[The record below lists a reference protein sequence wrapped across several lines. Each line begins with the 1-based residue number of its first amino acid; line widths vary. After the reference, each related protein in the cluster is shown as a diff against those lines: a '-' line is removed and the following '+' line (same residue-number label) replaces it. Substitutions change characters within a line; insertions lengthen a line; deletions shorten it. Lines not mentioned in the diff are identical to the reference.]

1 MMPPPPPLSTATPL
15 IDVLLGVHP
24 AKAEGSVQ
32 DATAEHLIEAFEELP
47 KKDQIVMVKKL
58 LRDALREDEA
68 NETMVLE
75 RAPEVK
81 ISKSAGDERAMDGTA
96 SSSSSST
103 MNEREILERAVR
115 ELPNARPEQRA
126 KAAEILRRLEEE
138 TGKVRGE
145 KEEESASTKNASYD
159 ASNSG
164 SSSRLENNRFNDFE
178 KEETEE
184 NDDNPFEDEDIVWD
198 LRSAVASLTTVAK
211 AKLIPPLAFGTGF
224 AALAFVLT
232 KMVGGNDAGNETRD
246 EARMNDKSDARISP
260 PPPPSPSTI
269 MNDRNDNDAADIAP
283 PLLPMEEA
291 KRLLFEGQAIQP
303 PPTSTTTSKTKKMK
317 KNENRGRGVATNTTS
332 SGGNSN
338 SVLWKRKEEKDDALL
353 EAAVEEEDEDIEEP
367 FEDDDDEPERGEEA
381 REMSPPPQKSTASG
395 SSSGG
400 VKKQRRPP
408 PDLTSA
414 SFLSEEDREKNFE
427 NIRARPSSS
436 DEKEGVS
443 ENGLLLVNYVGKLK
457 DGTVFDTTYGGE
469 IVSTSENSVSVR
481 ESETQPV
488 VINLSANAVQPGQV
502 KGLKRGLIGAK
513 RGETKEIMVKAEDGF
528 GSSSVVSP
536 LRVLVPAESEL
547 FYTVEVLRVS
557 NTGVDD
563 LFKGVSLCSV
573 GVANKTTAGCSDL

>member
-1 MMPPPPPLSTATPL
+1 MPPPPPLPPL
-15 IDVLLGVHP
+15 SNQNLTDVLLGVHP

-47 KKDQIVMVKKL
+47 KKEQIVMVKKL
-58 LRDALREDEA
+58 LRDALREEDEA
-68 NETMVLE
+68 KNEMVLE

-81 ISKSAGDERAMDGTA
+81 ISKSEADERAMDGTA

-115 ELPNARPEQRA
+115 ELPNARPDQRA

-178 KEETEE
+178 KQETEE
-184 NDDNPFEDEDIVWD
+184 KDDNPFEDEDIVWD

-232 KMVGGNDAGNETRD
+232 KMVGGDDAGNETRD
-246 EARMNDKSDARISP
+246 EARMNDESDARISP
-260 PPPPSPSTI
+260 PPPPPSTI
-269 MNDRNDNDAADIAP
+269 MNDRNDNDAGDIAP

-291 KRLLFEGQAIQP
+291 KRLLFESQAIQP
-303 PPTSTTTSKTKKMK
+303 LPVSTTTSKTKKMK
-317 KNENRGRGVATNTTS
+317 KSENRGRGVATNTTS

-338 SVLWKRKEEKDDALL
+338 SVLWKRKEEKYDALL

-381 REMSPPPQKSTASG
+381 REMSPPPRKSAASG
-395 SSSGG
+395 STSGG

-427 NIRARPSSS
+427 NIRARRP
-436 DEKEGVS
+436 
-443 ENGLLLVNYVGKLK
+443 
-457 DGTVFDTTYGGE
+457 
-469 IVSTSENSVSVR
+469 R
-481 ESETQPV
+481 
-488 VINLSANAVQPGQV
+488 
-502 KGLKRGLIGAK
+502 
-513 RGETKEIMVKAEDGF
+513 
-528 GSSSVVSP
+528 
-536 LRVLVPAESEL
+536 
-547 FYTVEVLRVS
+547 
-557 NTGVDD
+557 
-563 LFKGVSLCSV
+563 
-573 GVANKTTAGCSDL
+573 

>member
-513 RGETKEIMVKAEDGF
+513 RGETKEIMVKAEEGF

>member
-1 MMPPPPPLSTATPL
+1 MPPPPPLPPLSTQNL
-15 IDVLLGVHP
+15 MDVLLGVHP

-47 KKDQIVMVKKL
+47 KKEQIVMVKKL

-81 ISKSAGDERAMDGTA
+81 ISKSEADERAMDGTT
-96 SSSSSST
+96 SSSSST

-159 ASNSG
+159 ASNRG

-184 NDDNPFEDEDIVWD
+184 KDDNPFEDEDIVWD

-232 KMVGGNDAGNETRD
+232 KMVDGDDAGNETRD
-246 EARMNDKSDARISP
+246 EARMNDESDARISP
-260 PPPPSPSTI
+260 PPPPPPPPSTI
-269 MNDRNDNDAADIAP
+269 MNDRNDNDAGDIAP

-291 KRLLFEGQAIQP
+291 KRLLFESQAIQP
-303 PPTSTTTSKTKKMK
+303 PPVSTTTSKTKKMK
-317 KNENRGRGVATNTTS
+317 KSENRGRGVATNTTS
-332 SGGNSN
+332 SGSNGN
-338 SVLWKRKEEKDDALL
+338 SVLWKRKEEKYDALL

-395 SSSGG
+395 STSGG

-427 NIRARPSSS
+427 NIRARRP
-436 DEKEGVS
+436 
-443 ENGLLLVNYVGKLK
+443 
-457 DGTVFDTTYGGE
+457 
-469 IVSTSENSVSVR
+469 R
-481 ESETQPV
+481 
-488 VINLSANAVQPGQV
+488 
-502 KGLKRGLIGAK
+502 
-513 RGETKEIMVKAEDGF
+513 
-528 GSSSVVSP
+528 
-536 LRVLVPAESEL
+536 
-547 FYTVEVLRVS
+547 
-557 NTGVDD
+557 
-563 LFKGVSLCSV
+563 
-573 GVANKTTAGCSDL
+573 

>member
-1 MMPPPPPLSTATPL
+1 MPPPPPLPPPLSTTKPRV

-24 AKAEGSVQ
+24 AKAEGSVR

-47 KKDQIVMVKKL
+47 KKEQIVMVKKL
-58 LRDALREDEA
+58 LRDALREEDEA
-68 NETMVLE
+68 KNEMVLE

-81 ISKSAGDERAMDGTA
+81 ISKSEADERAMDGTA

-145 KEEESASTKNASYD
+145 KEEESVSTKNASYD

-178 KEETEE
+178 KQETEE
-184 NDDNPFEDEDIVWD
+184 KDDNPFEDEDIVWD

-232 KMVGGNDAGNETRD
+232 KMVGGDDAGNETRD
-246 EARMNDKSDARISP
+246 EARMNDESDARISP
-260 PPPPSPSTI
+260 PPPPPSTI
-269 MNDRNDNDAADIAP
+269 MNDRNDNDAGDIAP

-291 KRLLFEGQAIQP
+291 KRLLFESQAIQP
-303 PPTSTTTSKTKKMK
+303 PPVSTTTSKTKKMK
-317 KNENRGRGVATNTTS
+317 KSENRGRGVATNTTS
-332 SGGNSN
+332 SGGNGN
-338 SVLWKRKEEKDDALL
+338 SVLWKRKEENYDALL

-381 REMSPPPQKSTASG
+381 REMSPPPRKSAASG
-395 SSSGG
+395 STSGG

-427 NIRARPSSS
+427 NIRARR
-436 DEKEGVS
+436 VS

-488 VINLSANAVQPGQV
+488 VINLAANAVQPGQV

-513 RGETKEIMVKAEDGF
+513 RGETREIMVKAEDGF

-536 LRVLVPAESEL
+536 LRVRVPAESEL

>member
-1 MMPPPPPLSTATPL
+1 MPPPPPLSTTTTRAPL

-47 KKDQIVMVKKL
+47 KKEQIMMVKKL
-58 LRDALREDEA
+58 LRDALREDDEA
-68 NETMVLE
+68 NNEMVLE

-81 ISKSAGDERAMDGTA
+81 ISKSEGDEKERAMDGTA
-96 SSSSSST
+96 SSSSSSTT

-138 TGKVRGE
+138 TGKVRRE

-232 KMVGGNDAGNETRD
+232 KMVGGDDAGNETRD
-246 EARMNDKSDARISP
+246 EARINDESDARISP
-260 PPPPSPSTI
+260 PPPPPPSTI
-269 MNDRNDNDAADIAP
+269 MNDRNDNDAGDIAP

-291 KRLLFEGQAIQP
+291 KRLLFESQAIQP
-303 PPTSTTTSKTKKMK
+303 PPVSTTTSKTKKMK
-317 KNENRGRGVATNTTS
+317 KSENRGRGVATNTTS

-338 SVLWKRKEEKDDALL
+338 SVLWKRKEEKYDALV
-353 EAAVEEEDEDIEEP
+353 EEAVEEEDEDIEES
-367 FEDDDDEPERGEEA
+367 FEDDDDERGEEE
-381 REMSPPPQKSTASG
+381 REMSPPPQKSTTSG

-414 SFLSEEDREKNFE
+414 SFLNEEDREKNFE
-427 NIRARPSSS
+427 NIRARRP
-436 DEKEGVS
+436 
-443 ENGLLLVNYVGKLK
+443 
-457 DGTVFDTTYGGE
+457 
-469 IVSTSENSVSVR
+469 R
-481 ESETQPV
+481 
-488 VINLSANAVQPGQV
+488 
-502 KGLKRGLIGAK
+502 
-513 RGETKEIMVKAEDGF
+513 
-528 GSSSVVSP
+528 
-536 LRVLVPAESEL
+536 
-547 FYTVEVLRVS
+547 
-557 NTGVDD
+557 
-563 LFKGVSLCSV
+563 
-573 GVANKTTAGCSDL
+573 

>member
-1 MMPPPPPLSTATPL
+1 MPPPPPLSTATPL

-58 LRDALREDEA
+58 LRDALRKDEA

-246 EARMNDKSDARISP
+246 EARMNDESDARISP

-427 NIRARPSSS
+427 NIRARR
-436 DEKEGVS
+436 VS

-513 RGETKEIMVKAEDGF
+513 RGETKEIM
-528 GSSSVVSP
+528 SSVVSP

>member
-1 MMPPPPPLSTATPL
+1 MPPPPPLPPL
-15 IDVLLGVHP
+15 SNQNLTDVLLGVHP
-24 AKAEGSVQ
+24 AKAEGSVR

-47 KKDQIVMVKKL
+47 KKEQIVMVKKL
-58 LRDALREDEA
+58 LRDALREEDEA
-68 NETMVLE
+68 KNEMVLE

-81 ISKSAGDERAMDGTA
+81 ISKSEADERAMDGTA

-115 ELPNARPEQRA
+115 ELPNARPDQRA

-178 KEETEE
+178 KQETEE
-184 NDDNPFEDEDIVWD
+184 KDDNPFEDEDIVWD

-232 KMVGGNDAGNETRD
+232 KMVGGDDAGNETRD
-246 EARMNDKSDARISP
+246 EARMNDESDARISP
-260 PPPPSPSTI
+260 PPPPPPPSTI
-269 MNDRNDNDAADIAP
+269 MNDRNDNDAGDIAP

-291 KRLLFEGQAIQP
+291 KLFESQAIQP
-303 PPTSTTTSKTKKMK
+303 PPVSTTTSKTKKMK
-317 KNENRGRGVATNTTS
+317 KSENRGRGVATNTTS

-338 SVLWKRKEEKDDALL
+338 SVLWKRKEEKYDALL
-353 EAAVEEEDEDIEEP
+353 VAAVEEEDEDIEEP

-381 REMSPPPQKSTASG
+381 REMSPPPRKSAASG
-395 SSSGG
+395 STSGG

-427 NIRARPSSS
+427 NIRARRP
-436 DEKEGVS
+436 
-443 ENGLLLVNYVGKLK
+443 
-457 DGTVFDTTYGGE
+457 
-469 IVSTSENSVSVR
+469 R
-481 ESETQPV
+481 
-488 VINLSANAVQPGQV
+488 
-502 KGLKRGLIGAK
+502 
-513 RGETKEIMVKAEDGF
+513 
-528 GSSSVVSP
+528 
-536 LRVLVPAESEL
+536 
-547 FYTVEVLRVS
+547 
-557 NTGVDD
+557 
-563 LFKGVSLCSV
+563 
-573 GVANKTTAGCSDL
+573 

>member
-1 MMPPPPPLSTATPL
+1 MPPPPPLPPLSTAKPL

-24 AKAEGSVQ
+24 AKAEGSVR

-47 KKDQIVMVKKL
+47 KKEQIVMVKKL
-58 LRDALREDEA
+58 LRDALREDEM

-81 ISKSAGDERAMDGTA
+81 ISKSEGDERAMDGTA
-96 SSSSSST
+96 SSSSSSSST
-103 MNEREILERAVR
+103 VMNEREILERAVR

-138 TGKVRGE
+138 TGKVRGK

-184 NDDNPFEDEDIVWD
+184 KDDNPFEDEDIVWD

-232 KMVGGNDAGNETRD
+232 KMVGGDDAGNETRD
-246 EARMNDKSDARISP
+246 EARMNDESDARISP
-260 PPPPSPSTI
+260 PPPPPPSTI
-269 MNDRNDNDAADIAP
+269 MNDRNDNDAGDIAP

-291 KRLLFEGQAIQP
+291 KRLLFESQAIQP
-303 PPTSTTTSKTKKMK
+303 PPVSTTTSKTKKMK
-317 KNENRGRGVATNTTS
+317 KSENRGRGVATNTTS

-338 SVLWKRKEEKDDALL
+338 SVLWKRKEEKYDALL
-353 EAAVEEEDEDIEEP
+353 EAAVEEEDEDIEDP

-381 REMSPPPQKSTASG
+381 REMSPPPRKSAASG
-395 SSSGG
+395 STSGG

-427 NIRARPSSS
+427 NIRARRP
-436 DEKEGVS
+436 
-443 ENGLLLVNYVGKLK
+443 
-457 DGTVFDTTYGGE
+457 
-469 IVSTSENSVSVR
+469 R
-481 ESETQPV
+481 
-488 VINLSANAVQPGQV
+488 
-502 KGLKRGLIGAK
+502 
-513 RGETKEIMVKAEDGF
+513 
-528 GSSSVVSP
+528 
-536 LRVLVPAESEL
+536 
-547 FYTVEVLRVS
+547 
-557 NTGVDD
+557 
-563 LFKGVSLCSV
+563 
-573 GVANKTTAGCSDL
+573 

>member
-1 MMPPPPPLSTATPL
+1 MPPPPPLPPLSTQNL
-15 IDVLLGVHP
+15 MDVLLGVHP

-47 KKDQIVMVKKL
+47 KKEQIVMVKKL

-81 ISKSAGDERAMDGTA
+81 ISKSEADERAMDGTT
-96 SSSSSST
+96 SSSSST

-159 ASNSG
+159 ASNRG

-184 NDDNPFEDEDIVWD
+184 KDDNPFEDEDIVWD

-232 KMVGGNDAGNETRD
+232 KMVDGDDAGNETRD
-246 EARMNDKSDARISP
+246 EARVNDESDARISP
-260 PPPPSPSTI
+260 PPPPPPPSTI
-269 MNDRNDNDAADIAP
+269 MNDRNDNDAGDIAP

-291 KRLLFEGQAIQP
+291 KRLLFESQAIQP
-303 PPTSTTTSKTKKMK
+303 PPVSTTTSKTKKMK
-317 KNENRGRGVATNTTS
+317 KSVNRGRGVATNTTS
-332 SGGNSN
+332 SRSNGN
-338 SVLWKRKEEKDDALL
+338 SVLWKRKEEKYDALL

-395 SSSGG
+395 STSGG

-427 NIRARPSSS
+427 NIRARRP
-436 DEKEGVS
+436 
-443 ENGLLLVNYVGKLK
+443 
-457 DGTVFDTTYGGE
+457 
-469 IVSTSENSVSVR
+469 R
-481 ESETQPV
+481 
-488 VINLSANAVQPGQV
+488 
-502 KGLKRGLIGAK
+502 
-513 RGETKEIMVKAEDGF
+513 
-528 GSSSVVSP
+528 
-536 LRVLVPAESEL
+536 
-547 FYTVEVLRVS
+547 
-557 NTGVDD
+557 
-563 LFKGVSLCSV
+563 
-573 GVANKTTAGCSDL
+573 

>member
-1 MMPPPPPLSTATPL
+1 MPPPPPLPPL
-15 IDVLLGVHP
+15 SNQNLTDVLLGVHP

-47 KKDQIVMVKKL
+47 KKEQIVMVKKL
-58 LRDALREDEA
+58 LRDALREEDEA
-68 NETMVLE
+68 KNEMVLE

-81 ISKSAGDERAMDGTA
+81 ISKSEADERAMDGTA

-145 KEEESASTKNASYD
+145 KEEESVSTKNASYD

-178 KEETEE
+178 KQETEE
-184 NDDNPFEDEDIVWD
+184 KDDNPFEDEDIVWD

-232 KMVGGNDAGNETRD
+232 KMVGGDDAGNETRD
-246 EARMNDKSDARISP
+246 EARMNDESDARISP
-260 PPPPSPSTI
+260 PPPPPPSTI
-269 MNDRNDNDAADIAP
+269 MNDRNDNGAGDIAP

-291 KRLLFEGQAIQP
+291 KRLLFESQAIQP
-303 PPTSTTTSKTKKMK
+303 LPVSTTTSKTKKMK
-317 KNENRGRGVATNTTS
+317 KSENRGRGVATNTTS
-332 SGGNSN
+332 SGGNGN
-338 SVLWKRKEEKDDALL
+338 SVLWKRKEEKYDALL

-381 REMSPPPQKSTASG
+381 REMSPPPRKSAASG
-395 SSSGG
+395 STSGG

-427 NIRARPSSS
+427 NIRARRP
-436 DEKEGVS
+436 
-443 ENGLLLVNYVGKLK
+443 
-457 DGTVFDTTYGGE
+457 
-469 IVSTSENSVSVR
+469 R
-481 ESETQPV
+481 
-488 VINLSANAVQPGQV
+488 
-502 KGLKRGLIGAK
+502 
-513 RGETKEIMVKAEDGF
+513 
-528 GSSSVVSP
+528 
-536 LRVLVPAESEL
+536 
-547 FYTVEVLRVS
+547 
-557 NTGVDD
+557 
-563 LFKGVSLCSV
+563 
-573 GVANKTTAGCSDL
+573 

>member
-1 MMPPPPPLSTATPL
+1 MPPPPPLPPL
-15 IDVLLGVHP
+15 SNQNLTDVLLGVHP

-47 KKDQIVMVKKL
+47 KKEQIVMVKKL
-58 LRDALREDEA
+58 LRDALREEDEA
-68 NETMVLE
+68 KNEMVLE

-81 ISKSAGDERAMDGTA
+81 ISKSEADERAMDGTA

-115 ELPNARPEQRA
+115 ELPNARPDQRA

-145 KEEESASTKNASYD
+145 KEEESVSTKNASYD

-178 KEETEE
+178 KQETEE
-184 NDDNPFEDEDIVWD
+184 KDDNPFEDEDIVWD

-232 KMVGGNDAGNETRD
+232 KMVGGDDAGNETRD
-246 EARMNDKSDARISP
+246 EARMNDESDARISP
-260 PPPPSPSTI
+260 PPPPPSTI
-269 MNDRNDNDAADIAP
+269 MNDRNDNDAGDIAP

-291 KRLLFEGQAIQP
+291 KRLLFESQAIQP
-303 PPTSTTTSKTKKMK
+303 LPVSTTTSKTKKMK
-317 KNENRGRGVATNTTS
+317 KSENRGRGVATNTTS
-332 SGGNSN
+332 SGGNGN
-338 SVLWKRKEEKDDALL
+338 SVLWKRKEENYDALL
-353 EAAVEEEDEDIEEP
+353 EAAVEEEDEDIEDP

-381 REMSPPPQKSTASG
+381 REMSPPPRKSAASG
-395 SSSGG
+395 STSGG

-427 NIRARPSSS
+427 NIRARRP
-436 DEKEGVS
+436 
-443 ENGLLLVNYVGKLK
+443 
-457 DGTVFDTTYGGE
+457 
-469 IVSTSENSVSVR
+469 R
-481 ESETQPV
+481 
-488 VINLSANAVQPGQV
+488 
-502 KGLKRGLIGAK
+502 
-513 RGETKEIMVKAEDGF
+513 
-528 GSSSVVSP
+528 
-536 LRVLVPAESEL
+536 
-547 FYTVEVLRVS
+547 
-557 NTGVDD
+557 
-563 LFKGVSLCSV
+563 
-573 GVANKTTAGCSDL
+573 

>member
-1 MMPPPPPLSTATPL
+1 M
-15 IDVLLGVHP
+15 
-24 AKAEGSVQ
+24 Q

-47 KKDQIVMVKKL
+47 KKEQIVMVKKL
-58 LRDALREDEA
+58 LRDALREEDEA
-68 NETMVLE
+68 KNEMVLE

-81 ISKSAGDERAMDGTA
+81 ISKSEADERAMDGTA

-115 ELPNARPEQRA
+115 ELPNARPDQRA

-184 NDDNPFEDEDIVWD
+184 KDDNPFEDEDIVWD

-232 KMVGGNDAGNETRD
+232 KMVAGNDAGNETRD
-246 EARMNDKSDARISP
+246 EARMNDESDARISP
-260 PPPPSPSTI
+260 PPPPPSTI
-269 MNDRNDNDAADIAP
+269 MNDRNDNDAGDIAP

-291 KRLLFEGQAIQP
+291 KRLLFESQAIQP
-303 PPTSTTTSKTKKMK
+303 LPVSTTTSKTKKMK
-317 KNENRGRGVATNTTS
+317 KSENRGRGVATNTTS

-338 SVLWKRKEEKDDALL
+338 SVLWKRKEEKYDALL
-353 EAAVEEEDEDIEEP
+353 GEAVEEEDEDIEEP

-381 REMSPPPQKSTASG
+381 REMSPPPRKSAASG
-395 SSSGG
+395 STSGG

-427 NIRARPSSS
+427 NIRARRP
-436 DEKEGVS
+436 
-443 ENGLLLVNYVGKLK
+443 
-457 DGTVFDTTYGGE
+457 
-469 IVSTSENSVSVR
+469 R
-481 ESETQPV
+481 
-488 VINLSANAVQPGQV
+488 
-502 KGLKRGLIGAK
+502 
-513 RGETKEIMVKAEDGF
+513 
-528 GSSSVVSP
+528 
-536 LRVLVPAESEL
+536 
-547 FYTVEVLRVS
+547 
-557 NTGVDD
+557 
-563 LFKGVSLCSV
+563 
-573 GVANKTTAGCSDL
+573 

>member
-1 MMPPPPPLSTATPL
+1 
-15 IDVLLGVHP
+15 VR
-24 AKAEGSVQ
+24 

-47 KKDQIVMVKKL
+47 KKEQIVMVKKL
-58 LRDALREDEA
+58 LRDALREEDEA
-68 NETMVLE
+68 KNEMVLE

-81 ISKSAGDERAMDGTA
+81 ISKSEADERAMDGTA

-115 ELPNARPEQRA
+115 ELPNARPDQRA

-184 NDDNPFEDEDIVWD
+184 KDDNPFEDEDIVWD

-232 KMVGGNDAGNETRD
+232 KMVGGDDAGNETRD
-246 EARMNDKSDARISP
+246 EARMNDESDARISP
-260 PPPPSPSTI
+260 PPPPPSTI
-269 MNDRNDNDAADIAP
+269 MNDRNDNDAGDIAP

-291 KRLLFEGQAIQP
+291 KRLLFESQAIQP
-303 PPTSTTTSKTKKMK
+303 LPVSTTTSKTKKMK
-317 KNENRGRGVATNTTS
+317 KSENRGRGVATNTTS
-332 SGGNSN
+332 SGGNGN
-338 SVLWKRKEEKDDALL
+338 SVLWKRKEENYDALL

-395 SSSGG
+395 STSGG

-427 NIRARPSSS
+427 NIRARRP
-436 DEKEGVS
+436 
-443 ENGLLLVNYVGKLK
+443 
-457 DGTVFDTTYGGE
+457 
-469 IVSTSENSVSVR
+469 R
-481 ESETQPV
+481 
-488 VINLSANAVQPGQV
+488 
-502 KGLKRGLIGAK
+502 
-513 RGETKEIMVKAEDGF
+513 
-528 GSSSVVSP
+528 
-536 LRVLVPAESEL
+536 
-547 FYTVEVLRVS
+547 
-557 NTGVDD
+557 
-563 LFKGVSLCSV
+563 
-573 GVANKTTAGCSDL
+573 

>member
-1 MMPPPPPLSTATPL
+1 MPPPPPLPPL
-15 IDVLLGVHP
+15 SNQNLTDVLLGVHP

-47 KKDQIVMVKKL
+47 KKEQIVMVKKL

-81 ISKSAGDERAMDGTA
+81 ISKSEADERAMDGTA

-115 ELPNARPEQRA
+115 ELPNARPDQRA

-178 KEETEE
+178 KQETEE
-184 NDDNPFEDEDIVWD
+184 KDDNPFEDEDIVWD

-232 KMVGGNDAGNETRD
+232 KMVGGDDAGNETRD
-246 EARMNDKSDARISP
+246 EARMNDESDARISP
-260 PPPPSPSTI
+260 PPPPPPPSTI
-269 MNDRNDNDAADIAP
+269 MNDRNDNDAGDIGP

-291 KRLLFEGQAIQP
+291 KRLLFESQAIQP
-303 PPTSTTTSKTKKMK
+303 PPVSTTTSKTKKMK
-317 KNENRGRGVATNTTS
+317 KSENRGRGVATNTTS

-338 SVLWKRKEEKDDALL
+338 SVLWKRKEEKYDALL
-353 EAAVEEEDEDIEEP
+353 EAAVEEEDEDIEEHAGLDP
-367 FEDDDDEPERGEEA
+367 QHARRGDERGVGELD
-381 REMSPPPQKSTASG
+381 
-395 SSSGG
+395 GG
-400 VKKQRRPP
+400 
-408 PDLTSA
+408 
-414 SFLSEEDREKNFE
+414 
-427 NIRARPSSS
+427 I
-436 DEKEGVS
+436 
-443 ENGLLLVNYVGKLK
+443 
-457 DGTVFDTTYGGE
+457 DT
-469 IVSTSENSVSVR
+469 
-481 ESETQPV
+481 
-488 VINLSANAVQPGQV
+488 
-502 KGLKRGLIGAK
+502 
-513 RGETKEIMVKAEDGF
+513 
-528 GSSSVVSP
+528 
-536 LRVLVPAESEL
+536 
-547 FYTVEVLRVS
+547 
-557 NTGVDD
+557 
-563 LFKGVSLCSV
+563 
-573 GVANKTTAGCSDL
+573 

>member
-1 MMPPPPPLSTATPL
+1 MPPPPPLPPLSTAKPL

-24 AKAEGSVQ
+24 AKAEGSVR

-47 KKDQIVMVKKL
+47 KKEQIVMVKKL
-58 LRDALREDEA
+58 LRDALREDEM

-81 ISKSAGDERAMDGTA
+81 ISKSEGDERAMDGTA
-96 SSSSSST
+96 SSSSSSSST
-103 MNEREILERAVR
+103 MMNEREILERAVR

-145 KEEESASTKNASYD
+145 KEEESASTKNPSYD

-184 NDDNPFEDEDIVWD
+184 KDDNPFEDEDIVWD

-232 KMVGGNDAGNETRD
+232 KMVGGDDAGNETRD
-246 EARMNDKSDARISP
+246 EARMNDESDARISPP

-269 MNDRNDNDAADIAP
+269 MNDRNDNDAGDIAP

-291 KRLLFEGQAIQP
+291 KRLLFESQAIQP
-303 PPTSTTTSKTKKMK
+303 PPVSTTTSKTKKMK
-317 KNENRGRGVATNTTS
+317 KSENRGRGVATNTTS

-338 SVLWKRKEEKDDALL
+338 SVLWKRKEEKYDALL
-353 EAAVEEEDEDIEEP
+353 EAAVEEEDEDIEDP

-381 REMSPPPQKSTASG
+381 REMSPPPRKSAASG
-395 SSSGG
+395 STSGG

-427 NIRARPSSS
+427 NIRARRP
-436 DEKEGVS
+436 
-443 ENGLLLVNYVGKLK
+443 
-457 DGTVFDTTYGGE
+457 
-469 IVSTSENSVSVR
+469 R
-481 ESETQPV
+481 
-488 VINLSANAVQPGQV
+488 
-502 KGLKRGLIGAK
+502 
-513 RGETKEIMVKAEDGF
+513 
-528 GSSSVVSP
+528 
-536 LRVLVPAESEL
+536 
-547 FYTVEVLRVS
+547 
-557 NTGVDD
+557 
-563 LFKGVSLCSV
+563 
-573 GVANKTTAGCSDL
+573 

>member
-1 MMPPPPPLSTATPL
+1 MPPPPPLPPLSTQNL
-15 IDVLLGVHP
+15 MDVLLGVHP

-47 KKDQIVMVKKL
+47 KKEQIVMVKKL

-81 ISKSAGDERAMDGTA
+81 ISKSEADERAMDGTT
-96 SSSSSST
+96 SSSSST

-159 ASNSG
+159 ASNRG

-184 NDDNPFEDEDIVWD
+184 KDDNPFEDEDIVWD

-232 KMVGGNDAGNETRD
+232 KMVDGDDAGNETRD
-246 EARMNDKSDARISP
+246 EARMNDESDARISP
-260 PPPPSPSTI
+260 PPPPPSTI
-269 MNDRNDNDAADIAP
+269 MNDRNDNDAGDIAP

-291 KRLLFEGQAIQP
+291 KRLLFESQAIQP
-303 PPTSTTTSKTKKMK
+303 PPVSTTTSKTKKMK
-317 KNENRGRGVATNTTS
+317 KSENRGRGVATNTTS
-332 SGGNSN
+332 SGSNGN
-338 SVLWKRKEEKDDALL
+338 SVLWKRKEEKYDALL

-395 SSSGG
+395 STSGG

-427 NIRARPSSS
+427 NIRARRP
-436 DEKEGVS
+436 
-443 ENGLLLVNYVGKLK
+443 
-457 DGTVFDTTYGGE
+457 
-469 IVSTSENSVSVR
+469 R
-481 ESETQPV
+481 
-488 VINLSANAVQPGQV
+488 
-502 KGLKRGLIGAK
+502 
-513 RGETKEIMVKAEDGF
+513 
-528 GSSSVVSP
+528 
-536 LRVLVPAESEL
+536 
-547 FYTVEVLRVS
+547 
-557 NTGVDD
+557 
-563 LFKGVSLCSV
+563 
-573 GVANKTTAGCSDL
+573 

>member
-1 MMPPPPPLSTATPL
+1 MPPPPPLSTATPL

-198 LRSAVASLTTVAK
+198 LRSAVASLTTVVK

-232 KMVGGNDAGNETRD
+232 KMVGGDDAGNETRD
-246 EARMNDKSDARISP
+246 EARMNDESDARISP

-381 REMSPPPQKSTASG
+381 REMSPPPRKSAASG
-395 SSSGG
+395 STSGG

-427 NIRARPSSS
+427 NIRARRP
-436 DEKEGVS
+436 
-443 ENGLLLVNYVGKLK
+443 
-457 DGTVFDTTYGGE
+457 
-469 IVSTSENSVSVR
+469 R
-481 ESETQPV
+481 
-488 VINLSANAVQPGQV
+488 
-502 KGLKRGLIGAK
+502 
-513 RGETKEIMVKAEDGF
+513 
-528 GSSSVVSP
+528 
-536 LRVLVPAESEL
+536 
-547 FYTVEVLRVS
+547 
-557 NTGVDD
+557 
-563 LFKGVSLCSV
+563 
-573 GVANKTTAGCSDL
+573 

>member
-1 MMPPPPPLSTATPL
+1 MPPPPPLPPLSTQNL
-15 IDVLLGVHP
+15 MDVLLGVHP

-47 KKDQIVMVKKL
+47 KKEQIVMVKKL

-81 ISKSAGDERAMDGTA
+81 ISKSEADERAMDGTT
-96 SSSSSST
+96 SSSSST

-159 ASNSG
+159 ASNRG

-184 NDDNPFEDEDIVWD
+184 KDDNPFEDEDIVWD

-232 KMVGGNDAGNETRD
+232 KMVDGDDAGNETRD
-246 EARMNDKSDARISP
+246 EARMNDESDARISP
-260 PPPPSPSTI
+260 PPPPPPPPPSTI
-269 MNDRNDNDAADIAP
+269 MNDRNDNDAGDIAP

-291 KRLLFEGQAIQP
+291 KRLLFESQAIQP
-303 PPTSTTTSKTKKMK
+303 PPVSTTTSKTKKMK
-317 KNENRGRGVATNTTS
+317 KSENRGRGVATNTTS
-332 SGGNSN
+332 SGSNGN
-338 SVLWKRKEEKDDALL
+338 SVLWKRKEEKYDALL

-395 SSSGG
+395 STSGG

-427 NIRARPSSS
+427 NIRARRP
-436 DEKEGVS
+436 
-443 ENGLLLVNYVGKLK
+443 
-457 DGTVFDTTYGGE
+457 
-469 IVSTSENSVSVR
+469 R
-481 ESETQPV
+481 
-488 VINLSANAVQPGQV
+488 
-502 KGLKRGLIGAK
+502 
-513 RGETKEIMVKAEDGF
+513 
-528 GSSSVVSP
+528 
-536 LRVLVPAESEL
+536 
-547 FYTVEVLRVS
+547 
-557 NTGVDD
+557 
-563 LFKGVSLCSV
+563 
-573 GVANKTTAGCSDL
+573 